1 MEATH
6 IMSNPKSGK
15 LGTLNE
21 EEEKDDDDD
30 DTNIYRYLKSV
41 YTHQYILKS

>member
-1 MEATH
+1 
-6 IMSNPKSGK
+6 MSNPKSGK

-30 DTNIYRYLKSV
+30 KTIY
-41 YTHQYILKS
+41 TDI